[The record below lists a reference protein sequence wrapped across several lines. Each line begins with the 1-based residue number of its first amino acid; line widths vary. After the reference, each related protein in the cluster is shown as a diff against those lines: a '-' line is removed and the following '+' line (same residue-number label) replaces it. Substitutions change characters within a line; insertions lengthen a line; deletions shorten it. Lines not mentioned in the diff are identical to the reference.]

1 MSRGKTFDFAIIADN
16 SGILANVLKDA
27 YGIYLNWFTDKN
39 AYKEENLYKLLSF
52 IKDILNN
59 QCQA

>member
-1 MSRGKTFDFAIIADN
+1 MSV
-16 SGILANVLKDA
+16 NVLKDA
-27 YGIYLNWFTDKN
+27 PGIYLNWFTDKN